1 MAAVSS
7 SIPVLDPDSASA
19 VRGFL
24 QRAIALYHDVLALH
38 GDGDG
43 DGDDS
48 VPDESAS
55 SPDQH
60 LGAHAALI
68 GDSLSALKS
77 VHHVAAGVDAP
88 HPLST
93 LPGACY
99 KIGQDL
105 MLHFD
110 KSANTQDYESQTK
123 FADVWS
129 IRDIATLGARLQELG
144 QRFHDDV
151 DSTFV

>member
-7 SIPVLDPDSASA
+7 LPVLDPDSASA

-38 GDGDG
+38 GDA

-48 VPDESAS
+48 ILDESAS
-55 SPDQH
+55 SPNQR
-60 LGAHAALI
+60 LGAHAARI

-77 VHHVAAGVDAP
+77 VCHVVAGVDAP

-110 KSANTQDYESQTK
+110 KSATAQDHDSQIK
-123 FADVWS
+123 LDDVWS
-129 IRDIATLGARLQELG
+129 IRDIATLGARLQELS

-151 DSTFV
+151 DSTVV

>member
-7 SIPVLDPDSASA
+7 FPVLDPDSASA

-24 QRAIALYHDVLALH
+24 QRAVALYHDVLALH
-38 GDGDG
+38 GDA

-48 VPDESAS
+48 IPEDGASVPD
-55 SPDQH
+55 QR
-60 LGAHAALI
+60 LGAHAAHI

-105 MLHFD
+105 MLHLGR
-110 KSANTQDYESQTK
+110 SVNTHDHESQTK
-123 FADVWS
+123 FGDVWS
-129 IRDIATLGARLQELG
+129 VRDIATLGARLEELS

>member
-1 MAAVSS
+1 MAAVS
-7 SIPVLDPDSASA
+7 SIPVLDPDSASATA

-38 GDGDG
+38 GDA

-48 VPDESAS
+48 IPGESAS
-55 SPDQH
+55 SPDQR
-60 LGAHAALI
+60 LGANAVHI

-77 VHHVAAGVDAP
+77 VHHVVAGVDAP

-93 LPGACY
+93 VPGACY

-105 MLHFD
+105 MLHLD
-110 KSANTQDYESQTK
+110 QNANTQDRESQTQ
-123 FADVWS
+123 FGDVWS
-129 IRDIATLGARLQELG
+129 IRDIATLGARLQELS

>member
-1 MAAVSS
+1 MAAVS

-19 VRGFL
+19 VRDFL
-24 QRAIALYHDVLALH
+24 QRAVALYHDVLALH

-43 DGDDS
+43 DDS
-48 VPDESAS
+48 IPDESAS
-55 SPDQH
+55 SPDQR

-93 LPGACY
+93 LPGTCY

-110 KSANTQDYESQTK
+110 KSANTQDHESQTK
-123 FADVWS
+123 FGDVWS
-129 IRDIATLGARLQELG
+129 IRDIATLGARLQELS

>member
-1 MAAVSS
+1 MAAVS
-7 SIPVLDPDSASA
+7 SIPVLDPDSASASA

-38 GDGDG
+38 GDA

-48 VPDESAS
+48 IPDESAS
-55 SPDQH
+55 SPDQR
-60 LGAHAALI
+60 LGAHAAHI

-77 VHHVAAGVDAP
+77 VHHVAAGVAP

-110 KSANTQDYESQTK
+110 KSANTQDHESPTQ
-123 FADVWS
+123 FGDVWS
-129 IRDIATLGARLQELG
+129 IRDIAALGARLQELS

-151 DSTFV
+151 DSTFM